1 MKKKTMRIKA
11 NYYMRTW
18 RINNR
23 SNNET
28 IIEIIKTG
36 VEEVD
41 LIEDEVVGEITVN
54 LISHVSLV
62 SDVIRMDT
70 LLKIVRTDY

>member
-1 MKKKTMRIKA
+1 MRIKA